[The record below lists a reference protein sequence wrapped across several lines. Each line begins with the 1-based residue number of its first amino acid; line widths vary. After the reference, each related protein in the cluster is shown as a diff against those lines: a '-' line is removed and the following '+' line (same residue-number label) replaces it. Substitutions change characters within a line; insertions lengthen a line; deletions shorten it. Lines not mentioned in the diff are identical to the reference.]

1 MQSIIPLRPGR
12 TLSAWQPCLK
22 RMILLV
28 MALMLLVVPTSGAA
42 SAPVLS
48 SEIESAL
55 DQLIAF
61 CASEG
66 GAQQVNLAQID
77 PVAIFVGQ
85 AQEMGIYTVQDRK
98 EIRGSSIVYDIKRS
112 LSDVIRYA
120 YNRKIPDGAI
130 NPSSVNYSFWKEGGG
145 SSGGLPDMWASLNT
159 LSAPQVTRGVV
170 RESISPDLHTGAYYA
185 YDLRRAFVV
194 YRQGTTRVVLS
205 MSIQLGASE
214 VGRKGFIVGDDQDW
228 NYLYTPEE
236 GINKAGLGWVKS
248 KIYDFFSVCC
258 YVADDARPGIVRVG
272 AFQWIRAG
280 WAGLNVVDTHHIS
293 NGLQRYADQF
303 KATMESSRMPDPVA
317 LERMYTALE
326 QTDEAVLRQKNLDVT
341 RHVLQMARQDASLGK
356 KEAIKT
362 MDDEAY
368 VERMNKHQLVS
379 ALLREYV
386 KFCLGK
392 ETTLGSTFWVAL
404 QHQGGS
410 KRQPLS

>member
-1 MQSIIPLRPGR
+1 MQTISPLRPIR
-12 TLSAWQPCLK
+12 TLNVCQPCPNRL
-22 RMILLV
+22 ILLV
-28 MALMLLVVPTSGAA
+28 LALLLLAAPTSAVA
-42 SAPVLS
+42 STPALS
-48 SEIESAL
+48 SQIESAL

-66 GAQQVNLAQID
+66 GAQQVELSRIN
-77 PVAIFVGQ
+77 PVAAFVSK
-85 AQEMGIYTVQDRK
+85 APEMGIYAVQDRK
-98 EIRGSSIVYDIKRS
+98 EIRGSSIVYDIERS

-120 YNRKIPDGAI
+120 YNRKIPEGAI
-130 NPSSVNYSFWKEGGG
+130 NPSSVNYSLWKEGSKNG
-145 SSGGLPDMWASLNT
+145 GGLPDMWASLDT

-170 RESISPDLHTGAYYA
+170 REVISPDLHTGTYYA

-205 MSIQLGASE
+205 MSLQLGASE
-214 VGRKGFIVGDDQDW
+214 VGRKGFIIGDDQDW

-272 AFQWIRAG
+272 AFQWIGAG
-280 WAGLNVVDTHHIS
+280 WAGLNVVDTHHIR

-303 KATMESSRMPDPVA
+303 KAMMESRRMPDPAV
-317 LERMYTALE
+317 LERIYTALE

-341 RHVLQMARQDASLGK
+341 RHVLQKARQDASLGK
-356 KEAIKT
+356 KDAIIT
-362 MDDEAY
+362 MDEEAY
-368 VERMNKHQLVS
+368 VARMNKHQLVS
-379 ALLREYV
+379 ALMREYV

-404 QHQGGS
+404 QHQGS
-410 KRQPLS
+410 AKSQPLS